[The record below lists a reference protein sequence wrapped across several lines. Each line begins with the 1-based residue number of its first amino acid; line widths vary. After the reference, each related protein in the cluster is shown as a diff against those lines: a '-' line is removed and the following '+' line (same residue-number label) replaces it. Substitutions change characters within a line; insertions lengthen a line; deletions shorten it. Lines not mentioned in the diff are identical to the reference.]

1 MMSFQQWI
9 DESAKYGGVN
19 IIFESGMYSLVDD
32 LEGIVK
38 SLREAGVRFE
48 VVGGVAVN
56 AHILDHHRS
65 RSFVTRDI
73 DMLVYRRDLDRISK
87 AAEPLGYEARK
98 MMGGY
103 MLRRPNQDS
112 AEAIHLLF
120 VGEKSKTTQ
129 PHPHP
134 DIHPEDKHLFGVT
147 VPVAPLRD
155 LLQMKLTSLRPKD
168 LTHIETLDEA
178 GLITPS
184 LESELPADLR
194 ERLAQARKINA
205 DSKPDVED

>member
-1 MMSFQQWI
+1 MISFQEWV
-9 DESAKYGGVN
+9 DESAKHGGVN
-19 IIFESGMYSLVDD
+19 IIFESGMYSLVHD

-38 SLREAGVRFE
+38 SLREADVHFE

-56 AHILDHHRS
+56 AHILDHQRS

-73 DMLVYRRDLDRISK
+73 DVLVYRRDLDRISM
-87 AAEPLGYEARK
+87 AAEALGYGARK

-103 MLRRPNQDS
+103 MLRRPEQDA

-120 VGEKSKTTQ
+120 AGEKSKTTQ

-134 DIHPEDKHLFGVT
+134 DIRPEIKHLFGVA

-155 LLQMKLTSLRPKD
+155 LLQMKLSSLRPKD
-168 LTHIETLDEA
+168 LTHIETLDEV

-194 ERLAQARKINA
+194 ERLAQARQINA
-205 DSKPDVED
+205 DSKPDVEY

>member
-1 MMSFQQWI
+1 MTFQQWI
-9 DESAKYGGVN
+9 DQSAKYGGVN
-19 IIFESGMYSLVDD
+19 IIFESGMYSLVHD
-32 LEGIVK
+32 LEGIVT

-56 AHILDHHRS
+56 AHILDRHRS

-73 DMLVYRRDLDRISK
+73 DMLVYRADLDRISK
-87 AAEPLGYEARK
+87 AAEPLGYEAKK

-134 DIHPEDKHLFGVT
+134 DIYPEVKHLFGVE
-147 VPVAPLRD
+147 VPVAPLLD
-155 LLQMKLTSLRPKD
+155 LLHMKLNSLRPKD

-178 GLITPS
+178 GLITPL
-184 LESELPADLR
+184 LESDLPDDLR

-205 DSKPDVED
+205 ESKPDVED

>member
-65 RSFVTRDI
+65 RSFVTREI

-87 AAEPLGYEARK
+87 AAEPLGYEAKK

-112 AEAIHLLF
+112 AEAIHLFF

-134 DIHPEDKHLFGVT
+134 DIHPEDKLLFGVT

-155 LLQMKLTSLRPKD
+155 LLQMKLNSLRPKD